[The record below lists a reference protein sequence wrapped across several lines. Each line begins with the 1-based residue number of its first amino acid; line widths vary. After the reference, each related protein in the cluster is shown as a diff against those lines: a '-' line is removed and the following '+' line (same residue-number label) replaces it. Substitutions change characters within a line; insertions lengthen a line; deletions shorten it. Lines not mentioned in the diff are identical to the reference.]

1 MSIKELEKQGW
12 KRIKRKLS
20 TIDKMFGSKM
30 YIKKDVLIYVF
41 GNKKCVI
48 HCNGVIVEDCF
59 FDWLN
64 KENEIWN

>member
-20 TIDKMFGSKM
+20 TTDKMFGSKM

-48 HCNGVIVEDCF
+48 HCNGVIVENDF
-59 FDWLN
+59 FEWLN
-64 KENEIWN
+64 KENEIK